1 MTKKSFMND
10 VEQYN
15 PAQAFMTPPKENP
28 TTSFSAMGVKLQEQ
42 LDEIKKHKAQIVKE
56 AKDLETRRL
65 QLVMTEALYN
75 DISDL
80 ARYDGKKV
88 AQFIKDTLRNEIN
101 ARKDNIEAIRS
112 L

>member
-1 MTKKSFMND
+1 MTKKSFMQD

-15 PAQAFMTPPKENP
+15 PAQAFMTPQKENP
-28 TTSFSAMGVKLQEQ
+28 TSTSAMGAKLQEK
-42 LDEIKKHKAQIVKE
+42 LDQIRAQKAQVEK
-56 AKDLETRRL
+56 AVKDLETRRL

>member
-1 MTKKSFMND
+1 MTKKSFTD
-10 VEQYN
+10 DLKQYN
-15 PAQAFMTPPKENP
+15 PAQAFMTPAQEAP
-28 TTSFSAMGVKLQEQ
+28 TSTSAMGVKLQEQ
-42 LDEIKKHKAQIVKE
+42 LDEIKKQKAKIEKI

-75 DISDL
+75 DIVDL

-101 ARKDNIEAIRS
+101 TRKDNIEAIRS